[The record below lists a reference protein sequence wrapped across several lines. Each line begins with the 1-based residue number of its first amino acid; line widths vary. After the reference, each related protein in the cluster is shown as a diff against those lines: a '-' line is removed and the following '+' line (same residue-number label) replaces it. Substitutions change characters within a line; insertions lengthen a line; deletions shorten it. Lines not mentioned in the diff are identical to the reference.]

1 LFSSRAAALPEIYRR
16 YLVNGLREA
25 FKLPGTPIRL
35 VLRAKAN
42 PYAGRRK
49 RR

>member
-1 LFSSRAAALPEIYRR
+1 LFSSRASSLPETYRR

-25 FKLPGTPIRL
+25 FALPGTPIRL

-42 PYAGRRK
+42 PYAGRK